1 MTNYNKVFEEKQ
13 YRSVTTRAAK
23 YYQENAKS
31 APIPLIKTD
40 VFDAKEYTYVPL
52 GDPIVTQGGLE
63 WSEQGKQAVVT
74 HNSAT
79 IKLYSQMMH
88 LNIRS
93 NDIAN
98 FGPQLIAD
106 KKGVMIDKFA
116 LDVDDAQFHG
126 PKATDNPNTPGMQIA
141 EGIIGQLTSIQ
152 NVAGGA
158 ASLATK
164 GYGWAAIKYIMDDIP
179 FAMREEGPDMLLF
192 MDELFFSKMTA
203 PDRVYNDKV
212 EWDFIYDSY
221 MGPKAMH
228 GRKIGQ
234 VIVTNKILT
243 EATDDTD
250 GDGADAADVLG
261 TNSRL
266 LIMVPDDRW
275 VARVVSR
282 SFSLVGEEQGM
293 LHVHQL
299 YGHRGRAYVFDA
311 DALNFT
317 EQLTW

>member
-1 MTNYNKVFEEKQ
+1 MTNYNKVFEERQ
-13 YRSVTTRAAK
+13 YRSVTNKAAK
-23 YYQENAKS
+23 LYQEKAKMNFL
-31 APIPLIKTD
+31 PVIKTD
-40 VFDAKEYTYVPL
+40 VPDAKEYTYVKL

-63 WSEQGKQAVVT
+63 WSEQGKLGVVT
-74 HNSAT
+74 HDSAT

-88 LNIRS
+88 LNIHN

-98 FGPQLIAD
+98 FGSQLIAD
-106 KKGVMIDKFA
+106 KHSAKIEKFVLDIDDSI
-116 LDVDDAQFHG
+116 LHG
-126 PKATDNPNTPGMQIA
+126 PKTTDNPNTPGIQIA
-141 EGIIGQLTSIQ
+141 EGLIGQLTSIQ

-179 FAMREEGPDMLLF
+179 FAMREEGPDMVLL
-192 MDELFFSKMTA
+192 MDELFYSKMTA

-212 EWDFIYDSY
+212 EWDFIYESF
-221 MGPKAMH
+221 MGPKAIH
-228 GRKIGQ
+228 GRKISN

-250 GDGADAADVLG
+250 GDGNDAADTLG

-266 LIMVPDDRW
+266 MLMVPDPRY
-275 VARVVSR
+275 VANVVSR

-293 LHVHQL
+293 LHTHQL
-299 YGHRGRAYVFDA
+299 YGFRNRAYFFDA
-311 DALNFT
+311 DCANFT